1 MILQVVLEG
10 LGLGVLLV
18 LVCAIGIRKGAV
30 GMVHLYSSEVQ
41 ERCVDLGLV
50 TYEKIR
56 RNALLFKAFC
66 VPGYIAYVMVCV
78 YALNGAKGF
87 YQGFWQLL
95 VILSVEQLSKLL
107 HASWPCPARLEIRLQ
122 QLHNTQS
129 IASVAS
135 DGFHHGNPRPIHTKH
150 SFESSSVMNLIDRFL
165 IDDYWVGHTK
175 AWTIP
180 GTEDLKPYIT
190 AKDKRRKWLFG
201 MVGMAVIS
209 AVLATIMMLFMEN

>member
-50 TYEKIR
+50 TYEEIR
-56 RNALLFKAFC
+56 RNALLFKMFC

-87 YQGFWQLL
+87 FQGFCQLL
-95 VILSVEQLSKLL
+95 VIL
-107 HASWPCPARLEIRLQ
+107 
-122 QLHNTQS
+122 
-129 IASVAS
+129 
-135 DGFHHGNPRPIHTKH
+135 
-150 SFESSSVMNLIDRFL
+150 SVMNLIDRFL

-180 GTEDLKPYIT
+180 GTEDLKPYIA

-201 MVGMAVIS
+201 TVGMAVIS
-209 AVLATIMMLFMEN
+209 AVLAAIMMLFMES